1 MSTEVKVLSTS
12 TRTNLEALK
21 HHMKKLGFKYFEEK
35 DGWAWFCMHTFGTS
49 KKPALFGDCVCI
61 STRFFNLS
69 IQAVRLEVAKKVP
82 EINQAI
88 LDFYEA
94 EGIANED

>member
-21 HHMKKLGFKYFEEK
+21 HHMKKLGFKYYEES

-49 KKPALFGDCVCI
+49 KKPALFEDCVCI

-94 EGIANED
+94 EGIKE

>member
-1 MSTEVKVLSTS
+1 MSAEVKVLSTS

-21 HHMKKLGFKYFEEK
+21 HHMKKLGFKYFEES
-35 DGWAWFCMHTFGTS
+35 DGWVNFGTQLMISGEGVSPS
-49 KKPALFGDCVCI
+49 KYI
-61 STRFFNLS
+61 SINISFVYFQADIDSFDL
-69 IQAVRLEVAKKVP
+69 ICKLPEVKQAV
-82 EINQAI
+82 

>member
-12 TRTNLEALK
+12 TRANVEALK
-21 HHMKKLGFKYFEEK
+21 HHMKKLGFKYYEES
-35 DGWAWFCMHTFGTS
+35 DGWIYFCMNVFGADDD
-49 KKPALFGDCVCI
+49 PAIFEDCACI
-61 STRFFNLS
+61 SAHYFDFT
-69 IQAVRLEVAKKVP
+69 IQADGLEVAKKVP

-94 EGIANED
+94 EGIKE

>member
-1 MSTEVKVLSTS
+1 MSAEVKVLSTS

-21 HHMKKLGFKYFEEK
+21 HHMKKLGFKYYGES
-35 DGWAWFCMHTFGTS
+35 DDWIYFCMNAFGADDD
-49 KKPALFGDCVCI
+49 PAIFEDCVCM
-61 STRFFNLS
+61 SAHYFNLA
-69 IQAVRLEVAKKVP
+69 IQANGLEVAKKVP

-94 EGIANED
+94 EGITDED

>member
-1 MSTEVKVLSTS
+1 MSAEVKVLSTS

-21 HHMKKLGFKYFEEK
+21 HHMKKLGFKYFEES
-35 DGWAWFCMHTFGTS
+35 DGWIYFCMNIFGADDD
-49 KKPALFGDCVCI
+49 PAIFEDCVCI
-61 STRFFNLS
+61 SAHYFNLA
-69 IQAVRLEVAKKVP
+69 IQADGLEVAKKVP

-94 EGIANED
+94 EGIAE

>member
-21 HHMKKLGFKYFEEK
+21 HHMKKLGFIKSSESDSNWITFEK
-35 DGWAWFCMHTFGTS
+35 S
-49 KKPALFGDCVCI
+49 NGDFETKRIYIFIRGI
-61 STRFFNLS
+61 SYTIDYLS
-69 IQAVRLEVAKKVP
+69 LDRTKSDELA

>member
-21 HHMKKLGFKYFEEK
+21 HHMKKLGFKYFEER
-35 DGWAWFCMHTFGTS
+35 DGWVTFGARLMMNGEGVA
-49 KKPALFGDCVCI
+49 PQDCI
-61 STRFFNLS
+61 SINVRFMDIHSDLLAFDLIS
-69 IQAVRLEVAKKVP
+69 KLP
-82 EINQAI
+82 EASHAI

>member
-1 MSTEVKVLSTS
+1 MSVETKVLSTS
-12 TRTNLEALK
+12 TRANAEALK

-35 DGWAWFCMHTFGTS
+35 DGWIDFCMNVFGEADELATFE
-49 KKPALFGDCVCI
+49 DCVCI
-61 STRFFNLS
+61 STRFFSFS
-69 IQAVRLEVAKKVP
+69 IQADGLEVAKKAP

-94 EGIANED
+94 EGITE